1 MLEALPLGEASAI
14 LVVLMVTGL
23 CVGFLSG
30 LLGIGG
36 GGLLVPV
43 LYEVFNFLGVP
54 DENRMH
60 LAIGTSLAV
69 MIPTTLRSF
78 VAHRSRGTA
87 DGAIVSRLAGP
98 VLIGVV
104 LGSFIAKW
112 SPDDVLKWV
121 WVIFG
126 MLLTAK
132 LLFSKDS
139 WRLGDDVPKSVA
151 VEAYG
156 VIVGAV
162 STIMS
167 VGGGA
172 YITALLTLYGRSMQQ
187 AVGTSSGFGP
197 IIAIPGM
204 LGFVWAGWHVSGLP
218 FASLGYVNLLGFAA
232 LAPTSVF
239 MAPIGARIAQR
250 ISRRSL
256 EIVMGWFIFMISVR
270 FLVSVLLGD

>member
-1 MLEALPLGEASAI
+1 MLEALPLGEAGAI
-14 LVVLMVTGL
+14 LVALMITGL

-43 LYEVFNFLGVP
+43 LYEVFAVLDVV

-87 DGAIVSRLAGP
+87 DGSIVWRMAGP
-98 VLIGVV
+98 ILLGVS
-104 LGSFIAKW
+104 LGSLIAKW
-112 SPDDVLKWV
+112 SSDDVLKWV

-126 MLLTAK
+126 LLLSAK
-132 LLFSKDS
+132 LFFAKDT

-156 VIVGAV
+156 VVVGMV

-172 YITALLTLYGRSMQQ
+172 YITALLTLYGRSIQQ

-204 LGFVWAGWHVSGLP
+204 LGFIWAGWHVPGLP
-218 FASLGYVNLLGFAA
+218 IGSLGYVNFLGFAA
-232 LAPTSVF
+232 LAPSSVF
-239 MAPIGARIAQR
+239 MAPVGVRIAHK
-250 ISRRSL
+250 ISRRKL
-256 EIVMGWFIFMISVR
+256 EVVMGCFIMVISGR
-270 FLVSVLLGD
+270 FLVSILVGV

>member
-151 VEAYG
+151 VEVYG

-218 FASLGYVNLLGFAA
+218 FGSLGYVNLLGFAA

-239 MAPIGARIAQR
+239 MAPVGARIAQR